1 MPTSR
6 IVLLKMWHSCICD
19 ALIILYD
26 VVLLHNISLLEHH
39 EHIYM
44 VDNNMHKL
52 NIIVMFNL
60 MFINYVI

>member
-1 MPTSR
+1 
-6 IVLLKMWHSCICD
+6 MWQSCICD

-60 MFINYVI
+60 MYINYVI